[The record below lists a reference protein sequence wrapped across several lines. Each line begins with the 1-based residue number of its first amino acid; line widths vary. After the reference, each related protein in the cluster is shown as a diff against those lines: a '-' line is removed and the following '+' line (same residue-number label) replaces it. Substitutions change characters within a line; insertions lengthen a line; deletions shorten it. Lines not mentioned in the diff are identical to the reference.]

1 MQRRYPVRAPGDVD
15 RVSVA
20 LDELAGRLLRIVQPP
35 DLHQGSPEAMKP
47 KALRITVSEPPSRAR
62 ARTTPDAFVVWY
74 TVALVLAFILLLIWR
89 P

>member
-1 MQRRYPVRAPGDVD
+1 
-15 RVSVA
+15 
-20 LDELAGRLLRIVQPP
+20 
-35 DLHQGSPEAMKP
+35 MKP